1 MCERESVGPNTVR
14 SCILSQPA
22 KDDVEEECEWE
33 GEGGVYGREKR
44 RKRGVSLSLF
54 PWPSFGAWGPK
65 GRKLEGGGVG
75 EANLTFIQARPPPIN
90 KITHSAPYC
99 DLSSASFSF
108 AEGA

>member
-1 MCERESVGPNTVR
+1 M
-14 SCILSQPA
+14 
-22 KDDVEEECEWE
+22 
-33 GEGGVYGREKR
+33 
-44 RKRGVSLSLF
+44 
-54 PWPSFGAWGPK
+54 
-65 GRKLEGGGVG
+65 G